1 MVSKT
6 NQELLTEYGIS
17 IPGLTQ
23 SSRDCKQHITPDVV
37 PDITNKIKGLNSGLM
52 QTIEDKRA
60 ALELRK
66 LDIEIA
72 KLDTPNTSIDYF
84 KQMLDLQQQHFNQLL
99 SMQKEQ
105 SNLMLEIE
113 KLKLGGDNDDSTMLM
128 LDMIKPILPQI
139 MGRVAP
145 ANNEKEVQTMNKE
158 QYLKKIR
165 AGEIDVNQAWED
177 FKLELPRLAEKM
189 TLAEFTVKFEELKNQ
204 KA

>member
-17 IPGLTQ
+17 IPGLSQ
-23 SSRDCKQHITPDVV
+23 SSREGQPTTYPPVIPEKTQ
-37 PDITNKIKGLNSGLM
+37 KIKALTRDLI
-52 QTIEDKRA
+52 QTIDEKRA

-66 LDIEIA
+66 LDIEIE
-72 KLDTPNTSIDYF
+72 KLNSPNTSIDYF

-113 KLKLGGDNDDSTMLM
+113 KLKLGGDSEDSTMLM

-139 MGRVAP
+139 LGRVAP
-145 ANNEKEVQTMNKE
+145 ANNEKEVVTMNKE
-158 QYLKKIR
+158 QYLAKIR
-165 AGEIDVNQAWED
+165 AGEIDEVQAWED
-177 FKLELPRLAEKM
+177 FKLELPKLAEKM
-189 TLAEFTVKFEELKNQ
+189 TFEEFKIKFNELKNQ